1 MKHTSRLAMVPCP
14 ACDGEGGETAESY
27 AGYDSY
33 NGPAVREEWEPCQVC
48 EGFARVHRVERLAWL
63 IGEQRAWEAKMAALR
78 IDALARAG
86 AGVVV

>member
-1 MKHTSRLAMVPCP
+1 MKHTSRLTMVPCP
-14 ACDGEGGETAESY
+14 ACDGEGGELAESY
-27 AGYDSY
+27 AGYDGF

-48 EGFARVHRVERLAWL
+48 EGYGKVYRIDRLAWL

-86 AGVVV
+86 AGMVA